1 MREFE
6 AATVRRRDEA
16 VRDITIAWYVAMLSR
31 QEKVPSLQSLLSDK
45 PTKAKS
51 QGQTRDEQRRMLKHL
66 SEYYRIP
73 LREVTH

>member
-16 VRDITIAWYVAMLSR
+16 DRDITIAWYVAMLSR
-31 QEKVPSLQSLLSDK
+31 QEKVPSLQSLLATSEK
-45 PTKAKS
+45 QPKV
-51 QGQTRDEQRRMLKHL
+51 QTRDEQRRMLKHL

-73 LREVTH
+73 LREVHH

>member
-6 AATVRRRDEA
+6 AATVRRSDEA
-16 VRDITIAWYVAMLSR
+16 DRDITIAWYVAMLSR
-31 QEKVPSLQSLLSDK
+31 QEKVPSLQSLLK
-45 PTKAKS
+45 PAAPMTQA
-51 QGQTRDEQRRMLKHL
+51 QTREEQRRMLKHL